1 MELQPFEVDLRSKQL
16 EEVVQL
22 LKDNGFNVSSSD
34 DTMWESRWE
43 PTHPLDKGTPSPPV
57 HIIWIKDEE
66 AKYLTV
72 IFEQKGVETRAT
84 LVPGMDLHLFDQA
97 PSQKS
102 KDKEWYPIKSL
113 NIMR

>member
-1 MELQPFEVDLRSKQL
+1 MELQPFEVDLRGKQL

-22 LKDNGFNVSSSD
+22 LTDKGFNVSSSD
-34 DTMWESRWE
+34 TKMWESRWKPE
-43 PTHPLDKGTPSPPV
+43 DPLDMNSPSPPV
-57 HIIWIKDEE
+57 HIVWIKDGE

-72 IFEQKGVETRAT
+72 IFEQKGVETKAT